1 MEMRDRLYH
10 LMVSQSMM
18 SRSTVTES
26 MAKFAILNLDS
37 SDSVDKTVVKI
48 LLGIEDKY
56 RSYFESYQKELG
68 LQRIAA
74 QTLSQLIQR
83 YKITMQVDTSCMC
96 PNIYEIESEEAIINK
111 YYLHYQVIVSSNKN
125 QGWAIHSLRPY
136 VLIFRRECAR
146 LDLKEESPFIMGDA
160 FHKPI
165 KFYIDLVEELFAY
178 FYSGHLQLDC
188 AARLLDPL
196 DLNSVEY
203 YQKLLAPNEDFD
215 EYFLHSMSFCKCL
228 RMPAKCPP
236 YECHK
241 LIKDQ
246 AEPYIT
252 QAKKK
257 RCARRFDRMAGIEQ
271 PSSKRGSTGTERK
284 ASIVSNQSEKITKS
298 ASQTSN
304 QEAPGEELVPVSQNH
319 ERTLTDNLMKALS
332 IVNNDRLPEGETQ

>member
-10 LMVSQSMM
+10 LMVSQSIF
-18 SRSTVTES
+18 SRTTVTES

-37 SDSVDKTVVKI
+37 SDSVDKTVIKI
-48 LLGIEDKY
+48 LLVIEEKF

-83 YKITMQVDTSCMC
+83 YKITMQVDMGCMC
-96 PNIYEIESEEAIINK
+96 PHIYEIESEEAIINK

-125 QGWAIHSLRPY
+125 QSWAIHSLRPY
-136 VLIFRRECAR
+136 VLIFRRECAK
-146 LDLKEESPFIMGDA
+146 LDLNEESPFILGDA
-160 FHKPI
+160 SHKPI
-165 KFYIDLVEELFAY
+165 KFFIDLVEELFAY

-215 EYFLHSMSFCKCL
+215 EYFMHNISFCKCL
-228 RMPAKCPP
+228 RMPPKCPP
-236 YECHK
+236 YESHK

-246 AEPYIT
+246 AEHYIN

-257 RCARRFDRMAGIEQ
+257 RCARRFDKMAGNER
-271 PSSKRGSTGTERK
+271 PGSKRECTGTQRK
-284 ASIVSNQSEKITKS
+284 ASILSNQSGKS
-298 ASQTSN
+298 ARSISQESN
-304 QEAPGEELVPVSQNH
+304 QEAAGTQEGSVRH
-319 ERTLTDNLMKALS
+319 EMDLTDHLRTAFS
-332 IVNNDRLPEGETQ
+332 VGNNSLLTRE